1 MLRVKFCLR
10 IAFLCAGL
18 LKSTLLSIVIAERLR
33 TCRVSLVSRAS
44 APGVSARREAPRLPL
59 EHSEHRPCK
68 EHRSRS
74 SSLAP
79 LPSAY
84 VTEGGTKFSGFTEMV
99 FVRSLWVEEDGVVL
113 SWQLME
119 PVAWYLLHSLI
130 SKPIGQSLLKIL
142 MHAVT
147 FNYFINFL
155 GNAFILVKLSG

>member
-10 IAFLCAGL
+10 IAFLCVGL

-44 APGVSARREAPRLPL
+44 APGVLARREAPRLPL
-59 EHSEHRPCK
+59 EHSKHRPCK

-119 PVAWYLLHSLI
+119 PVA
-130 SKPIGQSLLKIL
+130 
-142 MHAVT
+142 
-147 FNYFINFL
+147 
-155 GNAFILVKLSG
+155 